1 MKIQLIYGKM
11 EFYQVVGV
19 NECDRA
25 IDFLRTPVVLS
36 IADVDLLH
44 TRATQS
50 LTYLDTCG
58 EVDSAGS
65 YSDCVGGKG
74 IVGPLCLVSS
84 YQHLLYLGSVRQ
96 FLRSQSP
103 S

>member
-1 MKIQLIYGKM
+1 M

-50 LTYLDTCG
+50 LTYSDTCG

-65 YSDCVGGKG
+65 YSDCVGGLWDHSAWSRR
-74 IVGPLCLVSS
+74 IYCSIYSTWDLSDSS
-84 YQHLLYLGSVRQ
+84 YG
-96 FLRSQSP
+96 RSPQVDVYF
-103 S
+103 